1 VSTEARSNYFYF
13 DSRYLSEL
21 STRLAAKYQTATP
34 FPHVVIDNFIPDEH
48 VIDEVLR
55 EFPTPGSVDW
65 IHYNQQTEKK
75 LASRDESQIGS
86 VTRHLLQQFNSS
98 VFCLFLER
106 LTGIE
111 GIIPDPHF
119 WGGGLHQIERGGFL
133 KIHSDF
139 NRYEK
144 LKLDR
149 RLNVLLYLNRN
160 WKEEFGGHLEL
171 WSQDMKRREQMILPV
186 ANRCVIFSTASRS
199 YHGHPEALMCPQ
211 GWTRK
216 SLALYYY
223 SNGSPQNEKT
233 YSTDF
238 QARPGERFTNNAR
251 SLARRLVPPIVLDFL
266 KAFRRTK

>member
-1 VSTEARSNYFYF
+1 MSTEARSNYFYF
-13 DSRYLSEL
+13 DPRYLSEL
-21 STRLAAKYQTATP
+21 SNRLAATYQAATP
-34 FPHVVIDNFIPDEH
+34 FPHVVIDNFIPDED
-48 VIDEVLR
+48 VIDEVLS
-55 EFPTPGSVDW
+55 EFPAPGSVDW

-98 VFCLFLER
+98 VFCLFLES

-149 RLNVLLYLNRN
+149 RLNVLLYLNKDWR
-160 WKEEFGGHLEL
+160 EEYGGYLEL
-171 WSQDMKRREQMILPV
+171 WDRKMTHCVVKTAP
-186 ANRCVIFSTASRS
+186 AFNRVVIFNTTSFT
-199 YHGHPEALMCPQ
+199 YHGHPDPMQSPEGM
-211 GWTRK
+211 TRK

-223 SNGSPQNEKT
+223 TNGRKAHEMTKRH
-233 YSTDF
+233 STLF
-238 QARPGERFTNNAR
+238 QARREGEFGSLSMKERFRAFFKRDLN
-251 SLARRLVPPIVLDFL
+251 RR
-266 KAFRRTK
+266 

>member
-1 VSTEARSNYFYF
+1 MSTEARSNYFYF
-13 DSRYLSEL
+13 APRYLSEL
-21 STRLAAKYQTATP
+21 SDRLGAKYRTASP

-48 VIDEVLR
+48 VIDEVIR
-55 EFPTPGSVDW
+55 EFPAPGTLDW

-75 LASRDESQIGS
+75 LASKDESQIGP

-98 VFCLFLER
+98 VFCLFLEK
-106 LTGIE
+106 LTGID
-111 GIIPDPHF
+111 GIIPDPHY

-171 WSQDMKRREQMILPV
+171 WSHDMKRREQMILPV
-186 ANRCVIFSTASRS
+186 ANRCVIFSTANRS
-199 YHGHPEALMCPQ
+199 YHGHPEALMCPE

-238 QARPGERFTNNAR
+238 RTRPGERFNDDAR
-251 SLARRLVPPIVLDFL
+251 SLARRLLPPILLDFL
-266 KAFRRTK
+266 KRFRRE